1 MKFGNS
7 RGAWLGGP
15 VLGSLIWLQS
25 RCCLGLQSSES
36 WAGAGES
43 ASTMV
48 HSQGLL
54 AGGLRS
60 LPCEPR
66 QRADWVSSQHG
77 RDQSGSHQAI
87 YDLTSQVTNYNLH
100 YIYHMD
106 QLWVIVRESTTNGH
120 DYQAIG
126 IVWGVIWK
134 TANHSQIYRT
144 CKGRF
149 FTLRL
154 TSARGHFFPF
164 IFILFIKV

>member
-25 RCCLGLQSSES
+25 RCCLRLQSSES

-66 QRADWVSSQHG
+66 QRADRVSLQHG
-77 RDQSGSHQAI
+77 RDQSGSHQAV

-100 YIYHMD
+100 YIFHMD
-106 QLWVIVRESTTNGH
+106 QLWVIVEEDYKWAWLQRYRDCLGSSGRLPTTVRYTELAKEGFSP
-120 DYQAIG
+120 
-126 IVWGVIWK
+126 WGWHQLEDI
-134 TANHSQIYRT
+134 
-144 CKGRF
+144 
-149 FTLRL
+149 
-154 TSARGHFFPF
+154 FPF
-164 IFILFIKV
+164 IHFFWIKV